1 LITVAATAQG
11 VTSQNTK
18 GNFFCMYL
26 AGAIAVVIAI
36 YVSGGVSGGH
46 LNPAYSLSLCV
57 LGRFPWWKLPIY
69 VIIQVVGSFAG
80 AAAAFA
86 LYYDAIQSYTGGN
99 LTVYGPRET
108 ASIFSSY
115 PASYL
120 SIANGFLDQV
130 MGTAMLMV
138 GILAIIDS
146 KNKPVP
152 KGLEPVVVGMLVF
165 SIGLS
170 MGANCGYPIN
180 PSRDLGPRLFTYVA
194 GWGSDVFRL
203 VANSLKEPLNLEVLT
218 LSLDSCCTGQDF
230 CLGLL
235 LSRSSHAS
243 HVVFCTRPKGNEIPL
258 FGFFSLLSP
267 AIIDSKNKPVP
278 KGLEP
283 VVVGMLGFYIGL
295 SMGANCGYPINPSR
309 HLGPRLFTYVAGWGS
324 DVFRLVANSL
334 AVCWL

>member
-1 LITVAATAQG
+1 MACWHGRERWQSRLRLRNALARECLAEFLGVFVLILITVAATAQG

-26 AGAIAVVIAI
+26 GGAIAVTMAI

-46 LNPAYSLSLCV
+46 LNPAFSLSLCI

-108 ASIFSSY
+108 ASIFTSY
-115 PASYL
+115 PAPYL

-138 GILAIIDS
+138 GILAILDS

-152 KGLEPVVVGMLVF
+152 KGMEPIVVGMLVF

-194 GWGSDVFRL
+194 GWGADVFRAGNNWWWVPIVAPCVGAVFGSLLYQIL
-203 VANSLKEPLNLEVLT
+203 VEIHHPLPDTEVKEATSVETSAEKMKEIPVYTINLDNSL
-218 LSLDSCCTGQDF
+218 
-230 CLGLL
+230 
-235 LSRSSHAS
+235 SH
-243 HVVFCTRPKGNEIPL
+243 
-258 FGFFSLLSP
+258 
-267 AIIDSKNKPVP
+267 
-278 KGLEP
+278 
-283 VVVGMLGFYIGL
+283 
-295 SMGANCGYPINPSR
+295 
-309 HLGPRLFTYVAGWGS
+309 RL
-324 DVFRLVANSL
+324 
-334 AVCWL
+334 